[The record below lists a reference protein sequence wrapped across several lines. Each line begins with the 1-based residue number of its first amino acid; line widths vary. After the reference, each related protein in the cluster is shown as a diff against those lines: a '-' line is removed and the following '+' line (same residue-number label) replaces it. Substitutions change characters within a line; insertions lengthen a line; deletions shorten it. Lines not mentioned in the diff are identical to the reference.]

1 MEDGNVNAITILQDH
16 YRRVRA
22 GTSADDRVVEFLSG
36 EYGGPADTCETCTW
50 NVKGAQF
57 QPLHELFGEIA
68 SHLEQQADD
77 VAERITALGGVAQG
91 TARQVA
97 AASNLPQYDLDAV
110 SGEEHLGALA
120 KRLALV
126 GGRIRTRVAVAH
138 QLGDDATG
146 DLLTEIVRQA
156 DKDLWFLEAHVQ
168 AGVNG

>member
-1 MEDGNVNAITILQDH
+1 MATLTQLRLFKTNIELSEPIRVQMIELLNSCLADMADLQTH
-16 YRRVRA
+16 A
-22 GTSADDRVVEFLSG
+22 KHAH
-36 EYGGPADTCETCTW
+36 W

-68 SHLEQQADD
+68 CHLEQQADD
-77 VAERITALGGVAQG
+77 VAERVTALGGVARG

-110 SGEEHLGALA
+110 TGEEHLRALA

-126 GGRIRTRVAVAH
+126 GGRIRTSVAVAH

-146 DLLTEIVRQA
+146 DLLTAIVRQA
-156 DKDLWFLEAHVQ
+156 DKDLWFLDAHVQ
-168 AGVNG
+168 TGVNG